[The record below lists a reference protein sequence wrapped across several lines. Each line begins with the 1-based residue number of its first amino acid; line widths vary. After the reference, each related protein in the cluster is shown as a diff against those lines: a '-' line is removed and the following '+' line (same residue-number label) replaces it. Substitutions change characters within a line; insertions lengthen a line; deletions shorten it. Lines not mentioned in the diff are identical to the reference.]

1 MIVKGNNPNK
11 PIGRIES
18 QQPHF
23 GRHPDLFLLHLEIS
37 HFCEDASLS
46 DGPEPSGNTYQGTRI
61 GVWACRCVGVGAVR
75 PHQEKARK
83 SMRLERH
90 ADTPTRRTP
99 IRAPRVPRTL
109 LIDNSILPLFHRGS
123 E

>member
-23 GRHPDLFLLHLEIS
+23 CRHPDLFLLHLEIS

-46 DGPEPSGNTYQGTRI
+46 DRPEPSGDTDR
-61 GVWACRCVGVGAVR
+61 RVGVSAYRRVASIASISFFGCARTATYAHTPLLPYADPCPQAPVR
-75 PHQEKARK
+75 RSASPKP
-83 SMRLERH
+83 S
-90 ADTPTRRTP
+90 
-99 IRAPRVPRTL
+99 
-109 LIDNSILPLFHRGS
+109 
-123 E
+123 

>member
-46 DGPEPSGNTYQGTRI
+46 DGPEPSGNTYQGYR
-61 GVWACRCVGVGAVR
+61 RVGVSRQSHRFLFFDAHE
-75 PHQEKARK
+75 P
-83 SMRLERH
+83 
-90 ADTPTRRTP
+90 PPTP
-99 IRAPRVPRTL
+99 IHPYADPCPPVPRTL

>member
-23 GRHPDLFLLHLEIS
+23 CRHPDLFLLHPEIS

-46 DGPEPSGNTYQGTRI
+46 DRPEPWGEHVSGDTDR
-61 GVWACRCVGVGAVR
+61 RVGVPVC
-75 PHQEKARK
+75 
-83 SMRLERH
+83 
-90 ADTPTRRTP
+90 RR
-99 IRAPRVPRTL
+99 
-109 LIDNSILPLFHRGS
+109 RGGS
-123 E
+123 RIKKK